1 MKKIILTVWAVLVSA
16 AMVQAQLFTKDQ
28 KFINAGFGLGS
39 AYYYGGSTSSVPP
52 VHASFEIGVTD
63 KIGVGGL
70 MGYAASRLNQNYFFD
85 GSYTWRF
92 SYLVLGARGA
102 YHFLNNEKA
111 DVYAGLMLGYNIA
124 STKFETNDPDIREL
138 YNDGLIRNVSVGG
151 FAFGAFVGGRYMFS
165 EKVGATFKL

>member
-1 MKKIILTVWAVLVSA
+1 MKKIILTVFVLISSVSILN
-16 AMVQAQLFTKDQ
+16 AQLFNKDQ
-28 KFINAGFGLGS
+28 KFINAGIGLGS

-52 VHASFEIGVTD
+52 IHASFEVGVTD

-85 GSYTWRF
+85 GAYTWRF

-111 DVYAGLMLGYNIA
+111 DLYAGLMLGYNIA
-124 STKFETNDPDIREL
+124 SSKFESSDPDVREL

-151 FAFGAFVGGRYMFS
+151 
-165 EKVGATFKL
+165 